1 MKFKIGDRVQTT
13 NKHDKRYGFSFEG
26 KIDDIQSSIVV
37 VYGNVTDGLGKSNDE
52 YLRHLHIQE
61 LELYDEW
68 FEEVC
73 GTCQREK
80 LVHVDM
86 RDTLGDPGFICRKCE
101 ENRQDFEKFMKDMLY
116 EDMEVKLNV

>member
-1 MKFKIGDRVQTT
+1 MRLKIGDRVQTT
-13 NKHDKRYGFSFEG
+13 NEHDKLYSFSFEG
-26 KIDDIQSSIVV
+26 IIDDIQSDIVV
-37 VYGNVTDGLGKSNDE
+37 VYGNVNAGLGKSDDK
-52 YLRHLHIQE
+52 YLRDLHIQE

-101 ENRQDFEKFMKDMLY
+101 ENRQDFEKFMENMLF
-116 EDMEVKLNV
+116 